1 MDDAGLRCRAGRS
14 AGDFGKYSRIGVAQK
29 AGALPVGGDDESA
42 VERTELVLHLRVLAQ
57 PVHVEHRAVR
67 VPDHSNREGAELVV
81 HGSVDRLRDH
91 VRQKSCL
98 CKCGRRHVEHGR
110 DLSRCGQHAGHR
122 DDLGVGAQQRLFVG
136 VQRVHVQLLHP
147 LRDRVLLAGA
157 GPLKIEAS
165 DGTAF
170 QISLP
175 SGESSADAVISPDGA
190 ATYDHQD
197 GSASVV
203 LVNPD
208 SSVRIASVLDGEDSP
223 TQIEY
228 NYNGLRLVQFEDGG
242 VVGYDVNGTL
252 AVTVAIPWAL
262 DANGA
267 AVDTWYTVDGST
279 LTQHVTHRA
288 PGVVY
293 PVVADPVNY
302 GGNFMYTQILHEAV
316 SQGITIA
323 VYPAAINFSRYTND
337 TIFANYAA
345 TVPSNYEQQK
355 YRDQL
360 ICHVWNVG
368 RVKMPWNLDSWR
380 PNVGYNATVLA
391 LCNP

>member
-1 MDDAGLRCRAGRS
+1 MSKHLSSIAVVGIVS
-14 AGDFGKYSRIGVAQK
+14 AA
-29 AGALPVGGDDESA
+29 
-42 VERTELVLHLRVLAQ
+42 
-57 PVHVEHRAVR
+57 
-67 VPDHSNREGAELVV
+67 
-81 HGSVDRLRDH
+81 
-91 VRQKSCL
+91 
-98 CKCGRRHVEHGR
+98 
-110 DLSRCGQHAGHR
+110 
-122 DDLGVGAQQRLFVG
+122 
-136 VQRVHVQLLHP
+136 
-147 LRDRVLLAGA
+147 LLAG
-157 GPLKIEAS
+157 GPASAQDDGVDRSPAEAVAKVAPEFVADAVQLES
-165 DGTAF
+165 EDGAITASLDEGSVSLPESSTDPLEVEAADGTRF

-175 SGESSADAVISPDGA
+175 STEGSVDAIISSDGS
-190 ATYDHQD
+190 ATYDHRD

-223 TQIEY
+223 TQIDY
-228 NYNGLRLVQFEDGG
+228 TYGGLRLVQFDDGG
-242 VVGYDVNGTL
+242 VVGYDEDGVL
-252 AVTVAIPWAL
+252 AVTVAVPWAL
-262 DANGA
+262 DANG
-267 AVDTWYTVDGST
+267 VSVNTWYTVDGST
-279 LTQHVTHRA
+279 LTQHVAHRVDGIA
-288 PGVVY
+288 Y

-323 VYPAAINFSRYTND
+323 VYPAAINFSHYTND
-337 TIFANYAA
+337 AIFANYAA
-345 TVPSNYEQQK
+345 IVPSNYEQQK